1 MVRLSRFYS
10 LSKTMNNLLS
20 IEQLTGDEIRDL
32 LALGHRLKAESGHH
46 ERLPLKGQ
54 TWALIFSKSS
64 TRTRVSALVNWGG
77 VPCSFPSKTSSSGV
91 ESPSRIRPA
100 CWDV

>member
-32 LALGHRLKAESGHH
+32 LALGHRLKAERGHH
-46 ERLPLKGQ
+46 ERLPLKLS
-54 TWALIFSKSS
+54 LIH
-64 TRTRVSALVNWGG
+64 
-77 VPCSFPSKTSSSGV
+77 
-91 ESPSRIRPA
+91 I
-100 CWDV
+100 

>member
-1 MVRLSRFYS
+1 
-10 LSKTMNNLLS
+10 MNNLLS

-32 LALGHRLKAESGHH
+32 LALGHRLKAERGHH

-64 TRTRVSALVNWGG
+64 TRTRRFL
-77 VPCSFPSKTSSSGV
+77 
-91 ESPSRIRPA
+91 
-100 CWDV
+100 

>member
-32 LALGHRLKAESGHH
+32 LATGLRRNAAI
-46 ERLPLKGQ
+46 
-54 TWALIFSKSS
+54 TNA
-64 TRTRVSALVNWGG
+64 
-77 VPCSFPSKTSSSGV
+77 FP
-91 ESPSRIRPA
+91 
-100 CWDV
+100 

>member
-32 LALGHRLKAESGHH
+32 LALATGLRRNAAI
-46 ERLPLKGQ
+46 
-54 TWALIFSKSS
+54 TNA
-64 TRTRVSALVNWGG
+64 
-77 VPCSFPSKTSSSGV
+77 FP
-91 ESPSRIRPA
+91 
-100 CWDV
+100 